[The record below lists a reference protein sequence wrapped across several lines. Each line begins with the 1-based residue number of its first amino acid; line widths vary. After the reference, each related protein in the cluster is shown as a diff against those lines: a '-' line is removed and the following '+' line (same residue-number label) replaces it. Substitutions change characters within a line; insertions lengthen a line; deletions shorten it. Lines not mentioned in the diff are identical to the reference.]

1 MWMRLRRHSLFH
13 ICGESLSSVLAYYDD
28 VPEVDLM
35 KMKEGAKRW
44 RFRKLSLRKI
54 AHQGLNLVQVEFS
67 CCFLLCMFSNFERI
81 LNMLGLVGQF

>member
-35 KMKEGAKRW
+35 KMKEGGEKMEISKVILTKDSPSG
-44 RFRKLSLRKI
+44 FK
-54 AHQGLNLVQVEFS
+54 FS
-67 CCFLLCMFSNFERI
+67 
-81 LNMLGLVGQF
+81 

>member
-35 KMKEGAKRW
+35 KIKEGGEKMEISKVI
-44 RFRKLSLRKI
+44 FTKDSPSGFK
-54 AHQGLNLVQVEFS
+54 FS
-67 CCFLLCMFSNFERI
+67 SGRIFLLFSS
-81 LNMLGLVGQF
+81 VHV